1 MNLRDLDLFVATA
14 EQGGLSAAARL
25 LEISPAVASASLK
38 RLEAD
43 LGTALF
49 VLMWTWSRGSASLGR
64 KA

>member
-1 MNLRDLDLFVATA
+1 MNLRDLELFVTTA

-49 VLMWTWSRGSASLGR
+49 VRTTA
-64 KA
+64 ACA